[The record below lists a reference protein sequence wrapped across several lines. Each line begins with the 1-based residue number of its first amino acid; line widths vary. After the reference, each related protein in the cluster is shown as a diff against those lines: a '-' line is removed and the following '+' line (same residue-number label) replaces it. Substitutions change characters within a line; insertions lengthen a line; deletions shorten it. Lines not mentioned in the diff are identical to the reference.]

1 MKVLVTQSC
10 PTLCDPMDCSP
21 PGSSVHGDS
30 PGKDTGVDC
39 HALLQGILT
48 LNAKWKYIK
57 LTEDNIEE
65 NLYDLRYFNEF
76 GYNTSGM
83 IQERND
89 ELGFSEIK
97 TYTLQKAVSRE
108 WEDKPQ
114 IRRKCFHMIGKR
126 LLTKIFKKFLK
137 LISKN
142 NLILKM
148 AKDLKRHL
156 TKKI

>member
-1 MKVLVTQSC
+1 
-10 PTLCDPMDCSP
+10 MDCSLP
-21 PGSSVHGDS
+21 DSSVHGDS
-30 PGKDTGVDC
+30 PGKDTGVGC

-65 NLYDLRYFNEF
+65 NLDDLRYFNEF

-89 ELGFSEIK
+89 ELGVSEIK
-97 TYTLQKAVSRE
+97 TYTLQKTVSRE

-114 IRRKCFHMIGKR
+114 KEENAFIW
-126 LLTKIFKKFLK
+126 
-137 LISKN
+137 
-142 NLILKM
+142 
-148 AKDLKRHL
+148 
-156 TKKI
+156 